1 MRASLLTITG
11 KGATSCARR
20 QLCAPRSTFKPT
32 RGTGDSG
39 THTSSLVEQWQLFSG
54 QTALFTLERRWKDD
68 VRFEAL
74 GDIDELS
81 SALGCCRAG
90 CVAKSLLET
99 ANHLTRVQC
108 SLQDIAS
115 EVATP
120 DLNAPDQSK
129 TVQRKV
135 GARSNES
142 S

>member
-1 MRASLLTITG
+1 MYQLL
-11 KGATSCARR
+11 ANQC
-20 QLCAPRSTFKPT
+20 QVFL
-32 RGTGDSG
+32 
-39 THTSSLVEQWQLFSG
+39 G

-68 VRFEAL
+68 ARFEAL

-81 SALGCCRAG
+81 SALGCCRAV
-90 CVAKSLLET
+90 CVDKSLLDT

-120 DLNAPDQSK
+120 DLDTPDQTK

-135 GARSNES
+135 GAWS
-142 S
+142 SGPL